1 MAIAT
6 SGSIAMST
14 VQSVF
19 ARGYSISGYRGTQY
33 YTSAGL
39 GTFPTGGFPF
49 SAFYGTS
56 PNNEWACACDCNCN
70 CGK

>member
-14 VQSVF
+14 VHSVF
-19 ARGYSISGYRGTQY
+19 GRGYSISGYRGVAR

-39 GTFPTGGFPF
+39 GYFPSGSFPF

-56 PNNEWACACDCNCN
+56 PNDEWNCACDCNCN